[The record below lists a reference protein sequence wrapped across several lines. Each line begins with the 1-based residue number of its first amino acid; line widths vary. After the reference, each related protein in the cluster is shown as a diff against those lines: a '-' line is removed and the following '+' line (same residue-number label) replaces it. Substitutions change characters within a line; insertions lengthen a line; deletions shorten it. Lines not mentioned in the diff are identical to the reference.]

1 MESVRISTTQLF
13 RNACMLGEA
22 KEIMLSSEKVISDDF
37 HNIDRMVLTSY
48 NDDQIEL
55 VQL

>member
-1 MESVRISTTQLF
+1 
-13 RNACMLGEA
+13 MLGEA